1 MDAKNRPCH
10 ADEITTQVEVI
21 YVHCFLCVVRGEQ
34 REFVGRSPD
43 RRPVTGE
50 VWGTFKSVRVP

>member
-10 ADEITTQVEVI
+10 ADEQVEVI
-21 YVHCFLCVVRGEQ
+21 YVHCFLCGEQ

-43 RRPVTGE
+43 RRAVTGK
-50 VWGTFKSVRVP
+50 VWGHF